1 MTGSDTMT
9 PCREQVLL
17 VSAQP
22 IPNLIP
28 VLKWRPEA
36 VHLLVSEKMGPQ
48 ADRLERYLEGLTINV
63 LRHAIDAYNQE
74 QVQLV
79 CRDILADKE
88 AGSVLL
94 NATGGTKVAA
104 FAAFEAFRS
113 VGFPVVYFDPQRWRI
128 LSLYPGQQ
136 EPVRP
141 EGEISVTEYL
151 SVYGLNV
158 KKAERSC
165 ADMERRLSL
174 SRFLARELPGRPG
187 FMRVLNAVA
196 ARAVNLRS
204 FPFTEKIEP
213 FSKDYLPLL
222 TRLDDEGLIGW
233 DGASRKITFPCRGSA
248 RYLNG
253 FWLEEYVFAS
263 LEGLPIADSL
273 RNVEVEWDGT
283 GRSPVEN
290 EFDVV
295 FTRGA
300 RLYLISCKTA
310 SLSRER
316 DTIDKNPLYELFSLK
331 ESAAGLFGR
340 GLLVSAS
347 PMGEALKKRA
357 GASGIDYL
365 EGTELPYLREKIQA
379 MLDR

>member
-1 MTGSDTMT
+1 M
-9 PCREQVLL
+9 
-17 VSAQP
+17 
-22 IPNLIP
+22 
-28 VLKWRPEA
+28 
-36 VHLLVSEKMGPQ
+36 LVSEKMGPQ
-48 ADRLERYLEGLTINV
+48 ADRLERYLEGLSINV
-63 LRHAIDAYNQE
+63 LRHSLDAYNQE

-158 KKAERSC
+158 KMAERSC

-174 SRFLARELPGRPG
+174 SRFLARKLPGRPG

-196 ARAVNLRS
+196 ARAVKLRS
-204 FPFTEKIEP
+204 FPFTENIEP

-222 TRLDDEGLIGW
+222 TRLDDEGIIGW

-283 GRSPVEN
+283 GQKPLEN

-357 GASGIDYL
+357 DASGIDYL